1 MEASFRLPN
10 SPAHFLDEPAEFS
23 FMRPA
28 REHTRLGALDRPP
41 DRLALV
47 SRYTDEDQL
56 LERSLAHARA
66 TFGPEAAAT
75 AEVMEELAD
84 TYFEGKN
91 FRRARELQQ
100 AALAIWV
107 KLEGPGHAKAAHLRQ
122 QLGMTCHALGDHLAG
137 ELHIRQSLEIY
148 GKIEERYRF
157 EKEQEGK
164 RRGELR
170 KKKKLR
176 RKGGRR
182 AAGDLSDRSA
192 GGSSSQGSGS
202 GRASFRI

>member
-107 KLEGPGHAKAAHLRQ
+107 KVEGPGHAKAAHLRQ

-137 ELHIRQSLEIY
+137 EMHIRQSLEIY

-182 AAGDLSDRSA
+182 AGDLSDRST
-192 GGSSSQGSGS
+192 GGSSQGSGS

>member
-107 KLEGPGHAKAAHLRQ
+107 KVEGPGHAKAAHLRQ
-122 QLGMTCHALGDHLAG
+122 QLGMACHALGDHLAG

-182 AAGDLSDRSA
+182 AGDLSDRSA
-192 GGSSSQGSGS
+192 GGSSQGSGS